1 MAFIDVNA
9 PIISR
14 WWFPRQM
21 SAEQLKRNAIFRAWL
36 VNVSRATGMRPEEV
50 EKQYENG
57 SIPYDPSFNTPPPTG
72 AGEL

>member
-1 MAFIDVNA
+1 
-9 PIISR
+9 
-14 WWFPRQM
+14 M
-21 SAEQLKRNAIFRAWL
+21 SAEQAKRNAIFRAWL